1 MKTIFTN
8 SNYHVKRQFC
18 TIINKQRLSFFFMNV
33 LIIAAHPDDE
43 VLGMGGTIA
52 KHASRHD
59 NVTIIYMAT
68 GITARRESSEQKHT
82 IKNIPKKIQEDWQQE
97 IEKLRRDAK
106 KSARLLKVK
115 NIKFFDF
122 PDNEMDGIHLLKV
135 VKVIEKEIKSAKPD
149 RIYTNHYGDLNVDHK
164 VVYNATL
171 AACRPANFPV
181 KEILSFEV
189 LSSTEW
195 SYPYNFNPNYF
206 INIEKHLE
214 KKISAME
221 LFVSEIRKFPHP
233 RSSENIKHVARRWGS
248 VSGFNAAEA
257 FELIRCLDK

>member
-52 KHASRHD
+52 KHTSRHD

-214 KKISAME
+214 KKIGAMK

>member
-1 MKTIFTN
+1 
-8 SNYHVKRQFC
+8 
-18 TIINKQRLSFFFMNV
+18 MNV

-43 VLGMGGTIA
+43 ILGMGGTIA
-52 KHASRHD
+52 KHTSQHD

-82 IKNIPKKIQEDWQQE
+82 IKNIHKKIQEDWQQE

-206 INIEKHLE
+206 INIDKHLE
-214 KKISAME
+214 KKIKAME
-221 LFVSEIRKFPHP
+221 LFVNEIRKFPHP

>member
-68 GITARRESSEQKHT
+68 GITARRESSEQKYT

-164 VVYNATL
+164 VVDNATL
-171 AACRPANFPV
+171 AACRPANVPV

-206 INIEKHLE
+206 INIDKHLE
-214 KKISAME
+214 KKISAMK

>member
-68 GITARRESSEQKHT
+68 GITARRESSEQKYT

-106 KSARLLKVK
+106 KSAKLLKVK
-115 NIKFFDF
+115 NVKFFDF
-122 PDNEMDGIHLLKV
+122 PDNEMDGIQLLKV
-135 VKVIEKEIKSAKPD
+135 VKVIEKEIKTAKPD
-149 RIYTNHYGDLNVDHK
+149 RIYTNHYSDLNVDHK

-171 AACRPANFPV
+171 AACRPSNFPV

-214 KKISAME
+214 KKIRAMK

-233 RSSENIKHVARRWGS
+233 RSSENIKYVAGRWGS
-248 VSGFNAAEA
+248 VSGFKAAEA
-257 FELIRCLDK
+257 FELIRLLDK

>member
-1 MKTIFTN
+1 
-8 SNYHVKRQFC
+8 
-18 TIINKQRLSFFFMNV
+18 MNI

-52 KHASRHD
+52 KHTSQHD
-59 NVTIIYMAT
+59 TVSIIYMAT
-68 GITARRESSEQKHT
+68 GITGRRELSESEYE

-97 IEKLRRDAK
+97 IGKLRQDAN

-115 NIKFFDF
+115 NVKFFDF

-135 VKVIEKEIKSAKPD
+135 VKVIEKEIKTAKPD

-171 AACRPANFPV
+171 VACRPTNFPV

-195 SYPYNFNPNYF
+195 GYPYNFNPNHF
-206 INIEKHLE
+206 INIEKYLG
-214 KKISAME
+214 KKIKAME
-221 LFVSEIRKFPHP
+221 LFVNEIRKFPHP

-248 VSGFNAAEA
+248 VSGFYAAEA
-257 FELIRCLDK
+257 FELIRRLDK

>member
-1 MKTIFTN
+1 
-8 SNYHVKRQFC
+8 
-18 TIINKQRLSFFFMNV
+18 MNI

-52 KHASRHD
+52 KHTSQHD
-59 NVTIIYMAT
+59 NVSIIYMAT
-68 GITARRESSEQKHT
+68 GITGRRELLESEYE
-82 IKNIPKKIQEDWQQE
+82 IKDIPKKIQEDWQQE
-97 IEKLRRDAK
+97 IGKLRQDAN

-115 NIKFFDF
+115 NVKFFDF

-171 AACRPANFPV
+171 VACRPTNFPV

-195 SYPYNFNPNYF
+195 GYPYNFNPNHF
-206 INIEKHLE
+206 INIEKYLG
-214 KKISAME
+214 KKIKAME
-221 LFVSEIRKFPHP
+221 LFVNEIRKFPHP

-257 FELIRCLDK
+257 FELIRRLDK